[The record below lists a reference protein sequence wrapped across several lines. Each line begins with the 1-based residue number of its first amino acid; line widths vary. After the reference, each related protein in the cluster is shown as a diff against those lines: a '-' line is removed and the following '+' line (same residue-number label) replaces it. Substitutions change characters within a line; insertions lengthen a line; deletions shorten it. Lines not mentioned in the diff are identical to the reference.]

1 MLERQDAVR
10 PNNSEV
16 PAQAPSPFAISRRT
30 LVLLGLTNFCGSAM
44 LRICDPMLPA
54 LVREF
59 AVTTGQAAL
68 CVSGYAVAFA
78 LMQLLFGPLGDR
90 WGKRRVIGWS
100 TLGCGLASLLALAA
114 GTLEMLVAARIFSG
128 AMAAGT
134 VSLAL
139 AWIGDAVP
147 YEQRQVVLARFLS
160 TNLMGLIFGQWMSG
174 LITDWLGW
182 RWVFGVL
189 GVLYLAVSSGLLLG
203 AQEHRPAAGRASG
216 PYWSKLAQVLRTP
229 PALLLFGFTGL
240 EGAFVFGAVAFVPAF
255 LVTTGG
261 LSISAASAAVALYAV
276 GGFLYSAGAAR
287 LLSGLGERGVALA
300 GGLSMGLAWLFLGWV
315 NAWWAAI
322 PAVLF
327 GGIGYYMLHG
337 TLMTRT
343 SQLVPE
349 LRGTSMALFSAF
361 MFGGVALGVAVG
373 GVVIDRVGYATQF
386 GICGLGLLALTAA
399 VVRHLKRSPAQ

>member
-1 MLERQDAVR
+1 MRQDAVR

-16 PAQAPSPFAISRRT
+16 PAEAPSPLAISRRT

-54 LVREF
+54 LAREF
-59 AVTTGQAAL
+59 QVTTGQAAL

-78 LMQLLFGPLGDR
+78 LMQLVFGPLGDR

-100 TLGCGLASLLALAA
+100 TLGCGLGSLFALVA
-114 GTLEMLVAARIFSG
+114 GSLEMLVAARIFSG

-147 YEQRQVVLARFLS
+147 YERRQVVLAQFLS

-182 RWVFGVL
+182 RWVFGML
-189 GVLYLAVSSGLLLG
+189 GVLYLTVSSGLLLG
-203 AQEHRPAAGRASG
+203 PAQDQPPAGGRASG
-216 PYWSKLAQVLRTP
+216 PYWSNLAQVLRTP
-229 PALLLFGFTGL
+229 PALLLLGFTGL

-255 LVTTGG
+255 LVAAGG

-276 GGFLYSAGAAR
+276 GGFLYSFGAAR
-287 LLSGLGERGVALA
+287 LLSRLGERGVALS
-300 GGLSMGLAWLFLGWV
+300 GGLSMGLAWLFLGVV

-343 SQLVPE
+343 SQLVPA
-349 LRGTSMALFSAF
+349 LRGTSMALFAAF

-373 GVVIDRVGYATQF
+373 GVVIDRIGYAMQF
-386 GICGLGLLALTAA
+386 GLCGLGLLALTAA
-399 VVRHLKRSPAQ
+399 VVRQLKRPSSGQ

>member
-1 MLERQDAVR
+1 MR
-10 PNNSEV
+10 PNNFE
-16 PAQAPSPFAISRRT
+16 AAAEAPSPFAISRRT

-59 AVTTGQAAL
+59 QVTTGQAAL

-100 TLGCGLASLLALAA
+100 TLGCALGSLFALAA
-114 GTLEMLVAARIFSG
+114 GSLEMLVAARIFSS

-147 YEQRQVVLARFLS
+147 YERRQVVLARFLS
-160 TNLMGLIFGQWMSG
+160 TNLMGLIFGQWLSG

-182 RWVFGVL
+182 RWVFGLL
-189 GVLYLAVSSGLLLG
+189 GVLYVVVSSGLLLG
-203 AQEHRPAAGRASG
+203 RAQEQTPAHGPVSG
-216 PYWSKLAQVLRTP
+216 PYWRNLAQVLKTP
-229 PALLLFGFTGL
+229 SALRLLGFTGT

-255 LVTTGG
+255 LVATGG
-261 LSISAASAAVALYAV
+261 LSISAASAAVTLYAV

-287 LLSGLGERGVALA
+287 LLSRLGERGVARA
-300 GGLSMGLAWLFLGWV
+300 GGLSMGLAWLFLGVV

-361 MFGGVALGVAVG
+361 MFGGVALGVALG
-373 GVVIDRVGYATQF
+373 GMVIDRIGYAMQF
-386 GICGLGLLALTAA
+386 GLCGLGLLALTAA
-399 VVRHLKRSPAQ
+399 VVRQHKPAA